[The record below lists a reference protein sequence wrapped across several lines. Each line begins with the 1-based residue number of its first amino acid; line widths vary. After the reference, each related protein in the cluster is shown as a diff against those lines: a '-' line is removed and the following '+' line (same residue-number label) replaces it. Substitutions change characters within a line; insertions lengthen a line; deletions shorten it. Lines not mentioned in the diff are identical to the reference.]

1 MATKA
6 KAKAPSK
13 KIDVFLDITNKVI
26 DLLKTGLVPWS
37 KNWKDSGLSGFI
49 GIDAPRNFKT
59 GKAYRG
65 INILLLIMAKFE
77 SPWWMT
83 FKQAQSLGGKVIKG
97 SKGTRAVRWVIS
109 YYDADGKWINPKL
122 VKSPADYHRK
132 AMFPTYFSVF
142 NAAQIEGIEFPTI
155 EAPATVGDVE
165 ITNDPI
171 ENAEAILDNY
181 DDSPLL
187 KFDGRNPC
195 YSPADDTIHL
205 PDMGQF
211 NSSANY
217 YKTRFHEEIHGTG
230 AKKRLAR
237 TGIVDF
243 DKFGSE
249 QYAREEL
256 IAELGAC
263 FLSEIAG
270 IQSDD
275 LMEDTAAYCK
285 SWIKKLKN
293 DPKMITFAMSGAQK
307 ATEYICGGPLTP
319 ELEGAEV
326 SATATA

>member
-1 MATKA
+1 
-6 KAKAPSK
+6 
-13 KIDVFLDITNKVI
+13 
-26 DLLKTGLVPWS
+26 
-37 KNWKDSGLSGFI
+37 
-49 GIDAPRNFKT
+49 
-59 GKAYRG
+59 
-65 INILLLIMAKFE
+65 
-77 SPWWMT
+77 
-83 FKQAQSLGGKVIKG
+83 
-97 SKGTRAVRWVIS
+97 
-109 YYDADGKWINPKL
+109 
-122 VKSPADYHRK
+122 
-132 AMFPTYFSVF
+132 MFPTYFSVF

-319 ELEGAEV
+319 ELDGAEV
-326 SATATA
+326 SATASA